1 MNLLVFYWNNL
12 LYLAQE
18 FKKIHWRILLIRLSL
33 ELFVQYFHF
42 LCTVGLFIDWLKNLS
57 ILPEVEVSIK
67 GEML

>member
-18 FKKIHWRILLIRLSL
+18 FKKIHWRILLIRLCL
-33 ELFVQYFHF
+33 ELFAQYFHF

-57 ILPEVEVSIK
+57 ILSEVEVSIE